1 MRQFLLF
8 LLVCSSL
15 FSANIL
21 SYNIYDRTDRVDIM
35 FTFDTPFTGSITQKR
50 QNDKIIIK
58 LEDSKIE
65 SPKIKNISSDYVSRL
80 TIAPI
85 GNEVQIITKTPPNVG
100 MTASKTSDGYGLRLR
115 FMTKVATTPKTT
127 IANPNLS
134 QLQTKP
140 DTEISTSYMVV
151 VALLL
156 LSTLALFVFK
166 KRFTQNR
173 VKKVKKPSLFGKQI
187 ENHDDINIRF
197 QKSIDN
203 NNKVVMLEF
212 GTESYLVVL
221 GNSNL
226 LLDKFDASGIST
238 ENEFE
243 EMLDSKHQE
252 LDQFLKI
259 KKESEAFQSYKEKA
273 SGVDIDNIDDLI
285 LEKNTKVKKTRL

>member
-1 MRQFLLF
+1 MRQLLLF
-8 LLVCSSL
+8 LLICSSL

-35 FTFDTPFTGSITQKR
+35 FTFDTPFTGTITQKR

-58 LEDSKIE
+58 LENSKIE
-65 SPKIKNISSDYVSRL
+65 SPKIKNISSDYVSKL

-85 GNEVQIITKTPPNVG
+85 GNEVQIVAKTPSSVG
-100 MTASKTSDGYGLRLR
+100 MKASKTSDGYGLRLR
-115 FMTKVATTPKTT
+115 FMTKVAATPKTV
-127 IANPNLS
+127 AVNPNLS

-156 LSTLALFVFK
+156 LSLVALLVFK
-166 KRFTQNR
+166 KRFIQNR
-173 VKKVKKPSLFGKQI
+173 VKKIKKPFFFGKQI
-187 ENHDDINIRF
+187 EDHDDVNIRF
-197 QKSIDN
+197 QKSIDD

-212 GTESYLVVL
+212 GAQNYLVVL
-221 GNSNL
+221 GSSNL

-252 LDQFLKI
+252 LDKFLKI

-273 SGVDIDNIDDLI
+273 SGVDIDDIDDLI
-285 LEKNTKVKKTRL
+285 LDKNTKRHL